1 MQETLTISSGNGLV
15 IGNAIT
21 DDLFTSFIAYLDV
34 TQKSIE
40 TYAKAIRHFSG
51 YLACNGISR
60 PTRQNIIDYREQL
73 KTTHK
78 ATTVNLYIIATRL
91 FFQWTEQ
98 QGIYPNIAEH
108 IKGVKVSREPK
119 KDALTVEQITDIL
132 SGINTATVQGLRDY
146 AIIVTAITCGL
157 RTIEISRLKIKDI
170 RQSGNNLVLDVQG
183 KGRDD
188 TEPVKLPLK
197 TYKAILNY
205 LATRE
210 DADENQPLFTSCSN
224 KNNGAE
230 LTTRSVSR
238 IIKNAFINSGYNTD
252 HLTAHSCRHTAVT
265 LALLNN
271 EDIQAVKDFARHKNI
286 TTTLIYAHNLDMAN
300 NTCSNTIA
308 DAIL

>member
-1 MQETLTISSGNGLV
+1 MQETLAVSSGNGLV

-21 DDLFTSFIAYLDV
+21 DDLFTSFIKYLDV

-40 TYAKAIRHFSG
+40 TYTKAIRHFSG
-51 YLACNGISR
+51 YLTCNGISR
-60 PTRQNIIDYREQL
+60 PTRQNILDYREQL
-73 KTTHK
+73 KASHK

-132 SGINTATVQGLRDY
+132 NGIDTATVQGLRDY

-157 RTIEISRLKIKDI
+157 RTIEIARLKIKDI

-210 DADENQPLFTSCSN
+210 DADENQPLFASCSN
-224 KNNGAE
+224 KNNGEE